1 MFNVSLTS
9 YGQTLISSLV
19 VLDGIFLIDEY
30 IQNISS
36 IISISSYTVKLEDE
50 ACGNISNHIGNIRI
64 RDNSSSS
71 YTAKTILFYV
81 KDGNNKRIV
90 CGYSQDTALIQKDIN
105 SLFLF
110 LSLDFSVFTNGFLFS
125 SIQAGMPNASY
136 NNDGI
141 VHIENPDTESDDS
154 YSVYSKVQVDGLI
167 QETSDRVDSLFKII
181 PRYTSDLENDS
192 GFITDI
198 DIPTKL
204 SSFTNDVGY
213 ITSYTETDPT
223 VPSWAKQ
230 SNKPSYTLDDVVDGS
245 TRKLSDY
252 VLSTRK
258 INNISLS
265 SDITLT
271 LDNILDGSTR
281 KLSSY
286 ELKSNLKEGAY
297 VDVDETTMT
306 STSTNIP
313 SSKAVASYISGLGY
327 ATISQIPTTTSQLTN
342 NSGYITS
349 NDIPTDIS
357 SFNNDVGYLTSFT
370 ETDPTVPSWAKQS
383 TKPTYTASEVGALP
397 SSTVIP
403 TVNNSTITI
412 KKNTSDTG
420 NSFTTNASTGKTIN
434 LGLSTVASTGSY
446 EDLQDTPT
454 NISEFTND
462 VGYLTSH
469 QSLAGLVAS
478 VSYNDNYNLIEF
490 LDIYGDDVSQID
502 ATPFTKDGMID
513 SVSIALRNSS
523 HKYGSIYLDGYT
535 DQKIEVIKIV
545 KNVTGLSLSEAKDLV
560 EGQLPVLLY
569 EGEGFLD
576 VYNNTILGDSSYNA
590 DVMFFSYVLGETDS
604 LVFVYNNDAN
614 KQDIVIPLEDF
625 YSGLSNVALSGD
637 YTDLVNTPNF
647 YSILTNINCII
658 KPEESGYYG
667 VGTDEYPFAYMYA
680 EEMHA
685 DSFYGRL
692 YGTADSSLQASTAR
706 TLSYVNSSGS
716 ETVLLSCQDNNTVSL
731 SNNLVNIGSNTIRLN
746 TLYASTINAY
756 NIIFPYGYC
765 TTPAGTSKKIVLLSP
780 SVTDVTE
787 GMIIVVRF
795 SESNT
800 STSTSLSINNGTSNY
815 YIRRDATT
823 NVGNTTATSWRSNE
837 VVLMRFDGEFWIIL
851 NFNTDSYS
859 SAAQSNNYNILPAT
873 NETYDLGSTS
883 YRWNKTYTK
892 YIYFSGN
899 NTPRMNLYSG
909 GIDVYG
915 HLSAGSSNTYDLGND
930 SYPFRNIYGTNITLT
945 QNRRGGFYFLFI
957 KAKCNSSGTFYI
969 KRGEQLGS
977 NSNITIESVSL
988 GRFYN
993 NSNSSS
999 GDVRCAAVTSA
1010 EDSNNY
1016 DIADGSYT
1024 LITPITVSSTTS
1036 AYYIALALRIA

>member
-36 IISISSYTVKLEDE
+36 ITSISSYTVNLEDE

-64 RDNSSSS
+64 RDNSSSL

-141 VHIENPDTESDDS
+141 VHIENPDTEYDDS

-192 GFITDI
+192 GFITDN

-213 ITSYTETDPT
+213 ITSY
-223 VPSWAKQ
+223 
-230 SNKPSYTLDDVVDGS
+230 
-245 TRKLSDY
+245 
-252 VLSTRK
+252 
-258 INNISLS
+258 
-265 SDITLT
+265 
-271 LDNILDGSTR
+271 
-281 KLSSY
+281 
-286 ELKSNLKEGAY
+286 
-297 VDVDETTMT
+297 
-306 STSTNIP
+306 
-313 SSKAVASYISGLGY
+313 
-327 ATISQIPTTTSQLTN
+327 
-342 NSGYITS
+342 
-349 NDIPTDIS
+349 
-357 SFNNDVGYLTSFT
+357 T

-446 EDLQDTPT
+446 DDLQDTPT

-502 ATPFTKDGMID
+502 ATSFTKDGMID

-535 DQKIEVIKIV
+535 DQKIEVIRIV
-545 KNVTGLSLSEAKDLV
+545 KNVTGLSLSEAKALV
-560 EGQLPVLLY
+560 DGQLPALLY

-590 DVMFFSYVLGETDS
+590 DVMSFSYVLGETNS
-604 LVFVYNNDAN
+604 LVFVYNNDAS

-625 YSGLSNVALSGD
+625 YLGLSNVALSGD

-685 DSFYGRL
+685 DSFYGHL
-692 YGTADSSLQASTAR
+692 YGTADSSLQANTAR
-706 TLSYVNSSGS
+706 ALSYVNTSGID
-716 ETVLLSCQDNNTVSL
+716 TVLLSCQDNNTVSP

-765 TTPAGTSKKIVLLSP
+765 TTPAGSSNKIVSLSP

-800 STSTSLSINNGTSNY
+800 STSTSLSINNGISNY

-823 NVGNTTATSWRSNE
+823 NIGNTTATSWRSNE

-945 QNRRGGFYFLFI
+945 QNKRGGFYFLFI
-957 KAKCNSSGTFYI
+957 KAKSNSSGTFYI

-988 GRFYN
+988 GRLYNYN
-993 NSNSSS
+993 NTNS
-999 GDVRCAAVTSA
+999 GDVRCSAVTSA